1 MQRVEETEL
10 RNADRTVGVQQL
22 LMMLKLVSSLVPG
35 NNKLP
40 REARKH
46 TNMKI
51 AIFFVANKNIDNAN
65 VEWIRLLLW
74 RLLLLILLLLFK
86 KVIVIVIVIM
96 N

>member
-1 MQRVEETEL
+1 MQRLEETEL

-65 VEWIRLLLW
+65 VERIRLLL
-74 RLLLLILLLLFK
+74 
-86 KVIVIVIVIM
+86 
-96 N
+96 